1 MTSDAEKLIETHQ
14 SWRDHVPI
22 EERARLKVL
31 EERIERKRRS
41 LDETLAERQKIMER
55 TIERMKSVADTD
67 DQPSD
72 GGR

>member
-1 MTSDAEKLIETHQ
+1 MTSDAEKLIETYQ

-41 LDETLAERQKIMER
+41 LDETLAERQEIMER
-55 TIERMKSVADTD
+55 TIERMKAAADND
-67 DQPSD
+67 DQLSD